1 VLGRFL
7 EVSVHSADIPAS
19 LAFYESLGF
28 AQATVGDAWDYPY
41 AVVTDGRLHLGLHA
55 RELPSPSLTWV
66 QPDLLEHAP
75 RLRALGIEFDVELF
89 AEDALHRLGFTDPAG
104 QAIALLEA
112 RTFSPPALATNH
124 ETRLGYFEEF
134 GLPTADLERSS
145 AFWDSL
151 GFVAFDPVRDPFTK
165 VVAAGRDLNLGLYDV
180 DLRAPVLTFSDPAM
194 AQRIETLRERGYRFA
209 ERLPRGMSTQD
220 NALLV
225 APEGT
230 WLLLTTVGE

>member
-1 VLGRFL
+1 
-7 EVSVHSADIPAS
+7 
-19 LAFYESLGF
+19 
-28 AQATVGDAWDYPY
+28 
-41 AVVTDGRLHLGLHA
+41 
-55 RELPSPSLTWV
+55 
-66 QPDLLEHAP
+66 
-75 RLRALGIEFDVELF
+75 
-89 AEDALHRLGFTDPAG
+89 
-104 QAIALLEA
+104 
-112 RTFSPPALATNH
+112 
-124 ETRLGYFEEF
+124 
-134 GLPTADLERSS
+134 
-145 AFWDSL
+145 
-151 GFVAFDPVRDPFTK
+151 VAFDPVRDPFTK